1 MTWVPH
7 DASVVLPPETPKAGG
22 TGKVDAAAKYLGET
36 AEDAGQFQM
45 SVRGAQRELIGMKS
59 AAVQKIEAK
68 LGERLIPG
76 AQTLQRSVSSAKA
89 AFEAYAAEVSRINGD
104 ADGVVSSINEALGVI
119 RGSAGKIEEISE
131 RIRSHVSYAWHEV
144 PPGVMPEPALGSG
157 AKDLTAAEESAAVGT
172 LRSMYEYEWL
182 VAASSW
188 HKALE
193 SVDAALVSW
202 NQLIED
208 RKSAEGA
215 LVQALGRTDLGQL
228 IALHGG
234 SQKMPQFTIANT
246 VAGELWGE
254 ESEDLTLAKDHPL
267 LKNLIGTESGEH
279 VFDSPPDPENVAAN
293 WSKLSDASKE
303 RLIDEVP
310 WVIGNLPGL
319 PYDVRDQANRK
330 LLEYYVLHGD
340 EMTAKCNAAL
350 DEVLIAISKDNGR
363 PPVSI
368 VALNFEG
375 PVPKAAMGYG
385 DLDTAKNVTWEVPG
399 MFSDAHAALP
409 GWDKASKNVYAE
421 QLTVLDRAGR
431 KEEGNAVIAFLEYDT
446 PDLVTVLAPGSA
458 REGAKRIAAELDG
471 TAATRNHNTPLPN
484 LAVIAHSYGTT
495 TAANALTLVT
505 HSVQSFTM
513 LGSAGLDGGML
524 DQFTDLKVDS
534 DANGVQKI
542 YTSMASKDKT
552 APFGSGLSNRL
563 QPNPECA
570 LFDPTIDGAQQFSS
584 DGEGDFKATT
594 GHDTLNA
601 EGGGYFDKDTQS
613 LWNSAA
619 VSVGEVSKAVGQ
631 VDVTST
637 DPWQVFGRM
646 MFSNMGSV

>member
-22 TGKVDAAAKYLGET
+22 TGKVDAAARYLGET
-36 AEDAGQFQM
+36 VEDAGQFQV

-59 AAVQKIEAK
+59 AAVQKIGAK

-76 AQTLQRSVSSAKA
+76 AQTLQRSASSAKA
-89 AFEAYAAEVSRINGD
+89 AFETYAAEVSRINGD

-119 RGSAGKIEEISE
+119 RGSAGKIEEIAE
-131 RIRSHVSYAWHEV
+131 RIRSYVSYAWNEV
-144 PPGVMPEPALGSG
+144 PPGVMPDPVLGSG
-157 AKDLTAAEESAAVGT
+157 AKDLTAAQESAAVAT

-188 HKALE
+188 H
-193 SVDAALVSW
+193 AALDTVNAALRSW
-202 NQLIED
+202 LQLIED
-208 RKSAEGA
+208 RKLAEGA
-215 LVQALGRTDLGQL
+215 LVQALERTDLGQL

-234 SQKMPQFTIANT
+234 PEKMPQFTIAAT

-254 ESEDLTLAKDHPL
+254 EAEDLMLAKDHPL
-267 LKNLIGTESGEH
+267 LKGLIGSESGEH
-279 VFDSPPDPENVAAN
+279 VFDVPPDPDGVAAK
-293 WSKLSDASKE
+293 WSKLSDGEKA

-340 EMTAKCNAAL
+340 EMTATCNTAL
-350 DEVLIAISKDNGR
+350 DEVLIAMSKDNGR

-375 PVPKAAMGYG
+375 PVPKVAMGYG
-385 DLDTAKNVTWEVPG
+385 DLDAAKNVTWEVPG
-399 MFSDAHAALP
+399 MFSDASAALP
-409 GWDKASKNVYAE
+409 GWDRASKNVYAE

-458 REGAKRIAAELDG
+458 REGAQRFAAELDG
-471 TAATRNHNTPLPN
+471 TVATRNHNVPLPN

-495 TAANALTLVT
+495 TAANALTLVN

-513 LGSAGLDGGML
+513 LGSAGLDGETVE
-524 DQFTDLKVDS
+524 QFSDLKVDS

-542 YTSMASKDKT
+542 YTSMASKDMT

-563 QPNPECA
+563 QPNPERA
-570 LFDPTIDGAQQFSS
+570 LFDPTIDGAKQFSS

-619 VSVGEVSKAVGQ
+619 VSVGEIFKVVGQ
-631 VDVTST
+631 VEVAST
-637 DPWQVFGRM
+637 DIWQIVGRQFLM
-646 MFSNMGSV
+646 NMGSV